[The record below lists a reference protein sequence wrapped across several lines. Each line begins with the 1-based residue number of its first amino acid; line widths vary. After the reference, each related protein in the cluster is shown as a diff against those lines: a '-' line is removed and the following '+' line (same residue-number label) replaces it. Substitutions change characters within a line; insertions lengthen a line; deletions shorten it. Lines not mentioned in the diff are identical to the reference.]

1 MIEIRRMELKDIPEV
16 VEIDRSS
23 FTLPWT
29 ERSFKYEV
37 QENTAARCW
46 VTIEDERVASM
57 LVLWIIVDEA
67 HIATIATHPQ
77 FRRRGFARQML
88 VKSLVSAREQEGAN
102 KALLEVRARHVVA
115 QKIYCDI
122 GFVEVGRRPMYYRD
136 NGEDAVLMTMDNL
149 DDLKYAEGE

>member
-46 VTIEDERVASM
+46 VTTVDGRVASM
-57 LVLWIIVDEA
+57 LVLWLIVDEA
-67 HIATIATHPQ
+67 HIATIATHPL
-77 FRRRGFARQML
+77 FRRRGFARKIL
-88 VKSLVSAREQEGAN
+88 VKSLVSAREEGAL

-136 NGEDAVLMTMDNL
+136 NGEDAVLMTLENL
-149 DDLKYAEGE
+149 DGLQYAEEE

>member
-16 VEIDRSS
+16 VEIDRNS

-37 QENTAARCW
+37 MENSAARCW
-46 VTIEDERVASM
+46 VTIVDERVASM

-67 HIATIATHPQ
+67 HIATIATHPK
-77 FRRRGFARQML
+77 FRRRGLAKKML
-88 VKSLVSAREQEGAN
+88 IHSLVAAREEGAK
-102 KALLEVRARHVVA
+102 KALLEVRARHVIA

-122 GFVEVGRRPMYYRD
+122 GFVEVGHRPMYYRD
-136 NGEDAVLMTMDNL
+136 NGEDAVLMTME
-149 DDLKYAEGE
+149 DLAGLKFAEAE

>member
-1 MIEIRRMELKDIPEV
+1 MIEIRRMTVEDVPEV

-37 QENTAARCW
+37 TENGASRCW
-46 VTIEDERVASM
+46 ITEVDGQVAAM

-67 HIATIATHPQ
+67 HIATIATHPK
-77 FRRRGFARQML
+77 FRRRGFAKKML
-88 VKSLVSAREQEGAN
+88 IKSLVSAHEEGAR
-102 KALLEVRARHVVA
+102 KALLEVRARHVIA

-136 NGEDAVLMTMDNL
+136 NGEDAVLMTMD
-149 DDLKYAEGE
+149 DLSGLKTLEAE

>member
-1 MIEIRRMELKDIPEV
+1 MIEMRRMRLEDVPEV

-29 ERSFKYEV
+29 ERSFRYEIE
-37 QENTAARCW
+37 ENSAARCW
-46 VTIEDERVASM
+46 VTSMDGSIVSM

-67 HIATIATHPQ
+67 HIATIATHPH
-77 FRRRGFARQML
+77 FRRRGFAKRML
-88 VKSLVSAREQEGAN
+88 VNALWSAREEGAHS
-102 KALLEVRARHVVA
+102 ALLEVRARHAVA

-136 NGEDAVLMTMDNL
+136 NGEDAVLMTLENL
-149 DDLKYAEGE
+149 DILNFVEDE

>member
-1 MIEIRRMELKDIPEV
+1 MIEIRRMELKDVPEV

-29 ERSFKYEV
+29 ERSFKYEI
-37 QENTAARCW
+37 QENRAARCW
-46 VTIEDERVASM
+46 VMTVDGRVASM

-67 HIATIATHPQ
+67 HIATIATHPS
-77 FRRRGFARQML
+77 FRRRGFAKQIL
-88 VKSLVSAREQEGAN
+88 VKSLVSAREEGAL

-136 NGEDAVLMTMDNL
+136 NGEDAVLMTMENL
-149 DDLKYAEGE
+149 ADLKYAEVE

>member
-1 MIEIRRMELKDIPEV
+1 MIEIRRMEMKDIPEV

-29 ERSFKYEV
+29 ERSYKYEV
-37 QENTAARCW
+37 QENSAARCW
-46 VTIEDERVASM
+46 VTMVDERVASM
-57 LVLWIIVDEA
+57 LVLWLIVDEA

-77 FRRRGFARQML
+77 FRRRGFAKQIL
-88 VKSLVSAREQEGAN
+88 IKSLVSARDEGAL
-102 KALLEVRARHVVA
+102 KSLLEVRARHVVA

-136 NGEDAVLMTMDNL
+136 NGEDAVLMTMEDL
-149 DDLKYAEGE
+149 DGLKYAEGK

>member
-1 MIEIRRMELKDIPEV
+1 MIEIRRMKLEDVPEV

-37 QENTAARCW
+37 QENLAARCW
-46 VTIEDERVASM
+46 VTTVDERVASM

-88 VKSLVSAREQEGAN
+88 MKSLAAAREEGARS
-102 KALLEVRARHVVA
+102 ALLEVRARHVVA

-136 NGEDAVLMTMDNL
+136 NGEDAVLMTLENL
-149 DDLKYAEGE
+149 ETVKFAEVG

>member
-1 MIEIRRMELKDIPEV
+1 MEMKDIPEV

-29 ERSFKYEV
+29 ERSYKYEA
-37 QENTAARCW
+37 QENSAARCW
-46 VTIEDERVASM
+46 VTMVDGRVASL
-57 LVLWIIVDEA
+57 LVLWLIVDEA

-77 FRRRGFARQML
+77 FRRRGFAKRML
-88 VKSLVSAREQEGAN
+88 IQSLVSAREEGAL
-102 KALLEVRARHVVA
+102 KSLLEVRARHVVA

-136 NGEDAVLMTMDNL
+136 NGEDAVLMTMEDL
-149 DDLKYAEGE
+149 DGLKYAEGK

>member
-1 MIEIRRMELKDIPEV
+1 MIEIRRMEMKDIPEV

-29 ERSFKYEV
+29 ERSYKYEV
-37 QENTAARCW
+37 QENSAARCW
-46 VTIEDERVASM
+46 VTMMDGRVASL
-57 LVLWIIVDEA
+57 LVLWLIVDEA

-77 FRRRGFARQML
+77 FRRRGFAKRML
-88 VKSLVSAREQEGAN
+88 IQSLVSARGEGAL
-102 KALLEVRARHVVA
+102 KSLLEVRARHVIA

-136 NGEDAVLMTMDNL
+136 NGEDAVLMTMENL
-149 DDLKYAEGE
+149 EALKYAEGE

>member
-1 MIEIRRMELKDIPEV
+1 MIEIRRMEMKDIPEV

-29 ERSFKYEV
+29 ERSYKYEV
-37 QENTAARCW
+37 QENSAARCW
-46 VTIEDERVASM
+46 VTIVDERVASM
-57 LVLWIIVDEA
+57 LVLWLIVDEA

-77 FRRRGFARQML
+77 FRRRGFAKQIL
-88 VKSLVSAREQEGAN
+88 IKSLVSARGEGAL
-102 KALLEVRARHVVA
+102 KSLLEVRARHVIA

-136 NGEDAVLMTMDNL
+136 NGEDAVLMTMENL
-149 DDLKYAEGE
+149 EVLKYAEGE

>member
-1 MIEIRRMELKDIPEV
+1 MNEIRRMELKDIPEV

-29 ERSFKYEV
+29 ERSFKFEV
-37 QENTAARCW
+37 TENKAARCW
-46 VTIEDERVASM
+46 VVTVDGQVASM

-67 HIATIATHPQ
+67 HIATIATHPK
-77 FRRRGFARQML
+77 FRRRGLAKQIL
-88 VKSLVSAREQEGAN
+88 IHSLVSAREEGAQ
-102 KALLEVRARHVVA
+102 KALLEVRTRHVVA

-136 NGEDAVLMTMDNL
+136 NGEDAVLMTL
-149 DDLKYAEGE
+149 EDLEGLQYAEAE

>member
-37 QENTAARCW
+37 QENGAARCW
-46 VTIEDERVASM
+46 VTMADKRVASM
-57 LVLWIIVDEA
+57 LVLWIIMDEA
-67 HIATIATHPQ
+67 HIATIATHLN
-77 FRRRGFARQML
+77 FRRRGLAKRML
-88 VKSLVSAREQEGAN
+88 IQSLVSAREEGVQ
-102 KALLEVRARHVVA
+102 KALLEVRARHVIA
-115 QKIYCDI
+115 QKIYCNI

-136 NGEDAVLMTMDNL
+136 NGEDAVLMTMENL
-149 DDLKYAEGE
+149 EGLKYAEAE

>member
-67 HIATIATHPQ
+67 HIATIATRESRKERLRLCWKCAPATWWRKK
-77 FRRRGFARQML
+77 FIVTLVLWKWDAARCIIAIT
-88 VKSLVSAREQEGAN
+88 ART
-102 KALLEVRARHVVA
+102 RS
-115 QKIYCDI
+115 
-122 GFVEVGRRPMYYRD
+122 
-136 NGEDAVLMTMDNL
+136 
-149 DDLKYAEGE
+149 

>member
-1 MIEIRRMELKDIPEV
+1 MIEIRKMKVEDIPAV

-37 QENTAARCW
+37 TENGASRCW
-46 VTIEDERVASM
+46 VIDVDGQVAAM
-57 LVLWIIVDEA
+57 LVLWVIVDEA
-67 HIATIATHPQ
+67 HIATIATDPK
-77 FRRRGFARQML
+77 FRRRGFAKKML
-88 VKSLVSAREQEGAN
+88 IHALVSAREEGAK

-122 GFVEVGRRPMYYRD
+122 GFANVGRRPMYYRD
-136 NGEDAVLMTMDNL
+136 NGEDAVLMTMD
-149 DDLKYAEGE
+149 DLSGLKIPEME

>member
-1 MIEIRRMELKDIPEV
+1 MIEIRRMKLEDVLEV

-37 QENTAARCW
+37 QENSAARCW
-46 VTIEDERVASM
+46 VTTVDGHVASM
-57 LVLWIIVDEA
+57 LVLWIILDEA
-67 HIATIATHPQ
+67 HIATIATHPH
-77 FRRRGFARQML
+77 FRRRGFAKRML
-88 VKSLVSAREQEGAN
+88 VEALLSSREEGAV

-115 QKIYCDI
+115 QKIYCDV

-136 NGEDAVLMTMDNL
+136 NGEDAVLMTMENL
-149 DDLKYAEGE
+149 QDLKPAEDE

>member
-1 MIEIRRMELKDIPEV
+1 MIEIRRMEMKDIPEV

-29 ERSFKYEV
+29 ERSYKYEV
-37 QENTAARCW
+37 QENSAARCW
-46 VTIEDERVASM
+46 VTMVDGRVASM
-57 LVLWIIVDEA
+57 LVLWLIVDEA

-77 FRRRGFARQML
+77 FRRRGFARQIL
-88 VKSLVSAREQEGAN
+88 IKSLVSARGEGAL
-102 KALLEVRARHVVA
+102 KSLLEVRARHVVA

-136 NGEDAVLMTMDNL
+136 NGEDAVLMTMEDL
-149 DDLKYAEGE
+149 DGLKYAEGK

>member
-1 MIEIRRMELKDIPEV
+1 VIEIRRMELKDIPEV

-37 QENTAARCW
+37 QENRAARCW
-46 VTIEDERVASM
+46 VTTVDERVVAM
-57 LVLWIIVDEA
+57 LVVWMIVDEA
-67 HIATIATHPQ
+67 HIATIATHPH
-77 FRRRGFARQML
+77 FRRRGFAKRML
-88 VKSLVSAREQEGAN
+88 VKALVMAREEGAQ
-102 KALLEVRARHVVA
+102 KALLEVRIRHAVA

-136 NGEDAVLMTMDNL
+136 NGEDAVLMTLENL
-149 DDLKYAEGE
+149 GALEYAEVE